1 MGELRYGMVGLKAG
15 GGGVLTGC
23 LFYQLHSPQPLVE
36 ASGPTCVAVV
46 LATAKPGL
54 ALIDMSQV
62 GPAQIGLDQECP
74 AQVGPAQF
82 GPAQVG
88 PTQFGPA
95 QVGVLQVSR
104 KMVLKEVFQSAPAQ
118 VGLGRVVLF
127 IEGNGGRLVRAPYVR
142 VPLGLVRLQD
152 DPGSGPP
159 AGVWPAWHPQPSRPN
174 PYSQCTQRGFLLS
187 RTFIALLLAV
197 IYGYLSLIL

>member
-1 MGELRYGMVGLKAG
+1 
-15 GGGVLTGC
+15 
-23 LFYQLHSPQPLVE
+23 
-36 ASGPTCVAVV
+36 
-46 LATAKPGL
+46 
-54 ALIDMSQV
+54 MSQV

-74 AQVGPAQF
+74 AQVGPAQFAAQF

-159 AGVWPAWHPQPSRPN
+159 AAGRP
-174 PYSQCTQRGFLLS
+174 T
-187 RTFIALLLAV
+187 
-197 IYGYLSLIL
+197 